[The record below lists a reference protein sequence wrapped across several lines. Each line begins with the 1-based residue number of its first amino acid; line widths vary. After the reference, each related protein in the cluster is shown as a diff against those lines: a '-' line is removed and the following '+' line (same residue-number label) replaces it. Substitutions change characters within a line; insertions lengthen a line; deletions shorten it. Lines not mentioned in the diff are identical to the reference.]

1 MSTHLPP
8 RQPGP
13 SSADPAAPDHTSP
26 DQPVTGTA
34 GENATPDP
42 ADTLAVAEAISD
54 GSRTDDG
61 LVTDDL
67 PDDNLPEEAEGPDP
81 LPIGRLAQGVT
92 VIREKVRTLPGSPG
106 CYRMLNTR
114 GDVLYVGKAKDL
126 KKRVTA
132 YTQPY
137 RQPIRIQR
145 MIAETA
151 TMEFVTTHTEV
162 EALLLE
168 ANLIKRYMPRYNVL
182 LRDDKSFPYILITA
196 DHPAPQITKHRGSR
210 NRPGEYFGPFASAGA
225 VNRTIV
231 ALQRAFLLRPCS
243 DSIFASRTRPCLQY
257 QIKRCSA
264 PCVKRISD
272 ADYAELVREA
282 REFLTGE
289 SRGVQVRLA
298 TEMQAASDALEF
310 ERAAKLRDRIQAL
323 TQIQSRQDINLIDID
338 EADVIAIVQEG
349 GQSCI
354 QVFFFRNGSN
364 YGSRAYFPSHDKSS
378 TTAEILAAFMGQF
391 YENKTPPRLILVSEI
406 PAEFELL
413 TEALSLRAERK
424 VEITEPKRGD
434 KRKPVEHALLN
445 AREAL
450 ARRNAESST
459 QAKLMR
465 GVADVFGLENPP
477 SRIEVYDN
485 SHISGTSAYGAM
497 IVAGPEGFMKNQYRK
512 FAIRRG
518 AGNDNAIGGKD
529 ESVAEEIEAIAAAT
543 PEVPADPPETESSF
557 REAAEAPAD
566 FAAAPPAAPSPAGVP
581 GLNSD
586 LVAGDDYGMMRQ
598 VLMRRFGRALKE
610 DPDRSRGA
618 WPDLVLIDGGQGQLQ
633 AALDVFAELGI
644 TDLAVAAIAKGP
656 DRNAGRERFFLP
668 DKPPFSLDHKDP
680 VLYYLQRLRDESHR
694 FVIGTH
700 RAKRSKL
707 IGQSL
712 LDEVPGIGAKRK
724 KALLLH
730 FGSAREVARAGL
742 ADLATVDGI
751 SEAVARKIY
760 DHFHGN

>member
-1 MSTHLPP
+1 MTSHPPP
-8 RQPGP
+8 RNR
-13 SSADPAAPDHTSP
+13 DPFAAEAAAVDHAEP
-26 DQPVTGTA
+26 DQSGDGRRQDTPAGAAAGPAEDAAVPGDGLPEDRNPLENEPADGELAEEQEA
-34 GENATPDP
+34 GE
-42 ADTLAVAEAISD
+42 
-54 GSRTDDG
+54 
-61 LVTDDL
+61 
-67 PDDNLPEEAEGPDP
+67 P
-81 LPIGRLAQGVT
+81 LPMGRLAQGVS
-92 VIREKVRTLPGSPG
+92 VIKEKVRTLPGSPG
-106 CYRMLNTR
+106 CYRMLNIR

-264 PCVKRISD
+264 PCVKRISEE
-272 ADYAELVREA
+272 DYAELVREA
-282 REFLTGE
+282 RDFLTGE
-289 SRGVQVRLA
+289 SREVQTRLVA
-298 TEMQAASDALEF
+298 EMQAASDTLEF

-323 TQIQSRQDINLIDID
+323 TQIQSRQDINLIDIE

-354 QVFFFRNGSN
+354 QVFFFRNGAN
-364 YGSRAYFPSHDKSS
+364 YGSRAYFPSHDKGAN
-378 TTAEILAAFMGQF
+378 TAEILAAFMGQF

-413 TEALSLRAERK
+413 TEALALRAERK
-424 VEITEPKRGD
+424 VEVVEPKRGD

-445 AREAL
+445 AKEAL
-450 ARRNAESST
+450 ARRNAESSS

-485 SHISGTSAYGAM
+485 SHISGTNAYGAM

-518 AGNDNAIGGKD
+518 AGNNDAAAGSED
-529 ESVAEEIEAIAAAT
+529 SVADEIEAIADAT
-543 PEVPADPPETESSF
+543 PEITPDQPDTEAPM
-557 REAAEAPAD
+557 REAAEIS
-566 FAAAPPAAPSPAGVP
+566 AAFVTEPSQMPRPTVP

-668 DKPPFSLDHKDP
+668 EKPPFSLDHKDP

-700 RAKRSKL
+700 RAKRSKQ
-707 IGQSL
+707 IGQSM

-742 ADLATVDGI
+742 ADLAAVDGI

-760 DHFHGN
+760 DHFHGS

>member
-1 MSTHLPP
+1 MTKNNRHIDDHRLGNPVARTTNDDAKMQNGLQSKN
-8 RQPGP
+8 
-13 SSADPAAPDHTSP
+13 AD
-26 DQPVTGTA
+26 
-34 GENATPDP
+34 ENAVSSN
-42 ADTLAVAEAISD
+42 ASD
-54 GSRTDDG
+54 KLQNIGDRPQPTEIPITHTMMYESDSDEIDQ
-61 LVTDDL
+61 VL
-67 PDDNLPEEAEGPDP
+67 PT
-81 LPIGRLAQGVT
+81 GRLAQGVA
-92 VIREKVRTLPGSPG
+92 VIREKVRTLPASPG
-106 CYRMLNTR
+106 CYRMLNNQ

-126 KKRVTA
+126 KKRVTS

-137 RQPIRIQR
+137 RQPIRLQR

-243 DSIFASRTRPCLQY
+243 DSVFATRTRPCLQY

-264 PCVKRISD
+264 PCVKRISE

-282 REFLTGE
+282 RDFLTGK
-289 SRGVQVRLA
+289 SRDVQTRLA

-338 EADVIAIVQEG
+338 EADVVAAIQEG
-349 GQSCI
+349 SQSCI

-364 YGSRAYFPSHDKSS
+364 YGSRAYFPAHDKS
-378 TTAEILAAFMGQF
+378 ANLPEIMAAFMSQF
-391 YENKTPPRLILVSEI
+391 YENKTPPRLILVSEM
-406 PAEFELL
+406 PTECELL
-413 TEALSLRAERK
+413 TEALSLRAEHK
-424 VEITEPKRGD
+424 VEIIEPKRGD
-434 KRKPVEHALLN
+434 KRKPIEHALLN

-450 ARRNAESST
+450 ARRNAESSS

-465 GVADVFGLENPP
+465 GVADVFGLESPP
-477 SRIEVYDN
+477 GRIEVYDN
-485 SHISGTSAYGAM
+485 SHISGSNAYGAM
-497 IVAGPEGFMKNQYRK
+497 VVAGPTGFMKNQYRK
-512 FAIRRG
+512 FSIRRI
-518 AGNDNAIGGKD
+518 ASDNDNSGKTGRVDQPKDVATEID
-529 ESVAEEIEAIAAAT
+529 EISAAT
-543 PEVPADPPETESSF
+543 PEIPL
-557 REAAEAPAD
+557 REVNEDEAPDLSLRLAEM
-566 FAAAPPAAPSPAGVP
+566 PPTKPPVA
-581 GLNSD
+581 GLNND
-586 LVAGDDYGMMRQ
+586 LTAGDDYGMMRQ

-633 AALDVFAELGI
+633 AALDVFTELGI
-644 TDLAVAAIAKGP
+644 TDLPVAAIAKGP

-668 DKPPFSLDHKDP
+668 GRPPFSLDHKDP

-700 RAKRSKL
+700 RAKRSKQ

-742 ADLATVDGI
+742 ADLASVAGI
-751 SEAVARKIY
+751 SETVARKIY
-760 DHFHGN
+760 DHFHS